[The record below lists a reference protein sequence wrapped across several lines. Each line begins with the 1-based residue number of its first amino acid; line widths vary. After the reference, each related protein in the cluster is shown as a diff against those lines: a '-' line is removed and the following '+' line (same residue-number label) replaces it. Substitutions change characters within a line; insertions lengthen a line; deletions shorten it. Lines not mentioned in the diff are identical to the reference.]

1 MSPAGES
8 ERSRI
13 GILRAVAVLIL
24 AAALLFPGP
33 AGAAVVI
40 EGAPPWLR
48 ERMERSAASVWSEIR
63 QDGSLSAGDSL
74 RLLSLVAERVF
85 AGFAVE
91 DSFFRGEDAVLR
103 IKPLAGTAPWRVEI
117 FPPQLASPVDGW
129 FRESASGIGERI
141 RDHLGNLPLDA
152 LSWADSPL
160 KELIDT
166 LCSPGLP
173 GWSASLLVRLEQ
185 EGPVLRVSF
194 VPKPPFVLAVVPR
207 VSSGT
212 LPVMLRSDL
221 NENILRTLSP
231 VVGLPIEWVSAHRDK
246 VEKMAAE
253 SLRQT
258 NIVGNTRSTVE
269 VSFRAAQIAA
279 ANALVESPKYSVRAW
294 VAAYA
299 GSDTKYP
306 EIGLHMGRKF
316 LPVSGWDMEFY
327 GEWILSANDF
337 SLESRWGIRWSPWKN
352 ILAGVERAFPGNVTW
367 YRLWIE
373 GGVRAPYLWW
383 RLSEDGDHHVGLGY
397 RLNQR
402 ISLEIHY
409 DGRDEDKIS
418 IRALSDL

>member
-103 IKPLAGTAPWRVEI
+103 IKPLAGTVPWRVEI

-129 FRESASGIGERI
+129 FRESVSGIGERI
-141 RDHLGNLPLDA
+141 RDHLGNLPLEA

-166 LCSPGLP
+166 LCTPGLP

-207 VSSGT
+207 VSSDT

-258 NIVGNTRSTVE
+258 NIVGTPGPRWRCPSSLHKLQRQTHLWTARNIPSGPGWQRTPVPTPSTRRSAFTWDGSFCPYRGGTWSSTVNG
-269 VSFRAAQIAA
+269 SCPPTIFPSRAGGAFDGAHGKTYWRV
-279 ANALVESPKYSVRAW
+279 LSGLSPETSP
-294 VAAYA
+294 
-299 GSDTKYP
+299 GT
-306 EIGLHMGRKF
+306 
-316 LPVSGWDMEFY
+316 VSGLKGAY
-327 GEWILSANDF
+327 GPRTCGGGSART
-337 SLESRWGIRWSPWKN
+337 ETTTWGS
-352 ILAGVERAFPGNVTW
+352 GTG
-367 YRLWIE
+367 
-373 GGVRAPYLWW
+373 
-383 RLSEDGDHHVGLGY
+383 
-397 RLNQR
+397 
-402 ISLEIHY
+402 
-409 DGRDEDKIS
+409 
-418 IRALSDL
+418 